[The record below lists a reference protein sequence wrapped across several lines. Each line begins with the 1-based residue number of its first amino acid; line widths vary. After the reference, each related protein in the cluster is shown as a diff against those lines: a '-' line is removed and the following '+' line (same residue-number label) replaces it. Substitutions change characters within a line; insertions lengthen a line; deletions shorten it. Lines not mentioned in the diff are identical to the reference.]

1 MMMVIK
7 SEETRLI
14 EALTAQE
21 VLVLQGY
28 TFEFGEDV
36 GVVVRQA
43 EHVRG
48 FWRYQSGRFA
58 WTPAGYYEATVHT
71 KVMDDAVAFT
81 LTLAGVQT

>member
-7 SEETRLI
+7 SEEKRLI
-14 EALTAQE
+14 EALMEQE
-21 VLVLQGY
+21 TLLLKGF
-28 TFEFGEDV
+28 TFELEENI
-36 GVVVRQA
+36 GVVVSRS

-81 LTLAGVQT
+81 LTLATNGT